1 MAECDHPAPDQQR
14 IVAGSSVGEYVVQ
27 IGSDLAQ
34 GPIPEDMIEEA
45 RRLCH
50 EVTGATSRTL
60 RSGDRHCPE
69 CGAWWSETS
78 VSPTRPGDNAADDL
92 LSV

>member
-1 MAECDHPAPDQQR
+1 MTECDHPAPDQDR
-14 IVAGSSVGEYVVQ
+14 IVRGSRVGEYVVQ

-34 GPIPEDMIEEA
+34 GPIPTDKIEEA

-60 RSGDRHCPE
+60 RSGNRQCPI
-69 CGAWWSETS
+69 CRVWWSETS
-78 VSPTRPGDNAADDL
+78 IYPTRPGDNVADDL